1 MRVSKKEKRKI
12 IEDFK
17 KHVSS
22 GKVSTFRKYGMQ
34 FIMGERSGPY
44 ITDITGDKTLINC
57 HSNGGVFNLGHRNT
71 QIIEALINGTQYFDI
86 GNHHLISIQRARLA
100 RRIAELM
107 PGDLDY
113 VVFGVSGGEAVDLA
127 IKLARGYTGRH
138 KIISIKGGYH
148 GHTGFALATGDEQY
162 RAPFGPNLPGFV
174 QVPFNDIEAAKKE
187 IDENTAA
194 FIIETVPATLGI
206 SIPSK
211 EYMQAL
217 RQITHDSGALL
228 IIDEVQT
235 GFGRTGRLWGFEHF
249 DILPD
254 IVVLGKGLSGGIYP
268 ITATVFRS
276 PMEEFFR
283 KNPFIHVSTF
293 GGSELGAEVA
303 LKVLEISS
311 DPEFLEHVRH
321 IASLFA
327 SLIPPLIDKHKNY
340 LKEFRQ
346 LGLMMGLVFHEEKHG
361 VIFSKAAYDVGML
374 SIYANNDRRVS
385 QLLPPL
391 IIEEKHVHEIVEKID
406 LAISRIKYYSAI
418 FTVADFVGRLL
429 P

>member
-1 MRVSKKEKRKI
+1 MRVTKKEKRRI

-22 GKVSTFRKYGMQ
+22 GKVATFRKYGMQ
-34 FIMGERSGPY
+34 FIMGDRSGPY
-44 ITDITGDKTLINC
+44 ITDITGEKTLINC
-57 HSNGGVFNLGHRNT
+57 HCNGGVFNLGHRNP
-71 QIIEALINGTQYFDI
+71 QVIEALINGTQTFDI

-100 RRIAELM
+100 KKIAGLM

-113 VVFGVSGGEAVDLA
+113 AVFGVSGGEAVDLA

-174 QVPFNDIEAAKKE
+174 QVPFKDIQAAQEA
-187 IDENTAA
+187 IDEQTAA

-206 SIPSK
+206 AIPDTQ
-211 EYMQAL
+211 YMKAL
-217 RQITHDSGALL
+217 RQLTQDKGALL

-268 ITATVFRS
+268 MTATVFRR
-276 PMEEFFR
+276 PLEDFFR

-311 DPEFLEHVRH
+311 DPAFLEHVNQM
-321 IASLFA
+321 ADLFA
-327 SLIPPLIDKHKNY
+327 SLIPPLIEKHKHY
-340 LKEFRQ
+340 LDSFRQ
-346 LGLMMGLVFHEEKHG
+346 LGLMMGLVFNNEKYG
-361 VIFSKAAYDVGML
+361 VLFSKAAYDVGML
-374 SIYANNDRRVS
+374 SIYANNDQRIS

-391 IIEEKHVHEIVEKID
+391 IIEEKHVHEIIEKID
-406 LAISRIKYYSAI
+406 LAVSRLKYYSAI
-418 FTVADFVGRLL
+418 YTVADFIRRLL